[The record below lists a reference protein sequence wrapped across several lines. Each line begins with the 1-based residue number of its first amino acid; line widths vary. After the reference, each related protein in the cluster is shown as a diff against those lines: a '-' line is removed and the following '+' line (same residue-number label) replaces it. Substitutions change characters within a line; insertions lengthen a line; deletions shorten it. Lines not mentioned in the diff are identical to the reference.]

1 MDIVIATKNRGKIKE
16 IRDALNR
23 IDIKV
28 LSLDEIGL
36 HIEIEEDGGTY
47 SENAVKKAVEVAKR
61 TGKTALSDDSGLE
74 IDALDGRPGIN
85 SSRFAGDN
93 ADDRERNL
101 KVLEMMKDVPPEKRG
116 ARFKCVIAIATP
128 TFPPTFNKGGGMRG
142 LYTCEGVCEGK
153 IAESI
158 RGDKGFGYDPIFIVP
173 EYNKTFGELG
183 AEIKDR
189 ISHRAKALEK
199 AKEIISKMSRLFL

>member
-1 MDIVIATKNRGKIKE
+1 MDIWSSLKCSCILYVCMDIVIATKNRGKIKE

-142 LYTCEGVCEGK
+142 LYKKRRYHLRHDGRSGTGRRPP
-153 IAESI
+153 A
-158 RGDKGFGYDPIFIVP
+158 
-173 EYNKTFGELG
+173 
-183 AEIKDR
+183 
-189 ISHRAKALEK
+189 AKA
-199 AKEIISKMSRLFL
+199 AGGYLFPETFWGFMKTRRNQPPRPPA